1 MMILSCKIANHA
13 LAISSFT
20 VTRIVSQSSAATTN
34 GFTNDYYCG
43 RNWNEANQKCTFPC
57 PSGLDSD
64 CPPDITTGRERR
76 CFASAGC
83 LSKTETLFW
92 SGVVSLEFDS
102 EALLQNTAGDSG
114 TNPTDAGTPTSPA
127 ANDAI
132 GSQEA
137 PLMNSEETQIFENS
151 FLFFLNQ
158 ALQEKMEVTSVFVD
172 EQAYDRPCV
181 GAITEKPDGTTSL
194 DMTISISSEYIPD
207 GFLEYSDNEFG
218 DLVMGSI
225 ANESQTLLDDLRDKA
240 PIFEAATGV
249 QSTETER
256 LPEAPSDSPSSS
268 PTRGN
273 YQILE
278 TYIDSRP
285 TGSYGILFEVK
296 TRPGVGTILVKSLS
310 FVTRSEGMVEYE
322 IHTKLGSYAGQH
334 GKFKFFDLI
343 ASGRVKGQGSD
354 AFTRVNDNDDVYNS
368 KSYVGFQPVHIPGD
382 RGSRSFY
389 VTIKKVPDGE
399 EQPPILFS
407 YPINEDNEG
416 KAVYDV
422 VTSSPEI
429 EIFEGD
435 GVLEEPF
442 PKNGDSPYYRR
453 PRGFLGVVEYDMV
466 PCFPLINFTGWP
478 CPYMKL
484 TRPPT
489 PMPTMKPTQKP
500 TGQPST
506 SPVVETSSI
515 LPTLMI
521 DEQEE
526 NGGTGEA
533 NLGSANGVV
542 VTDGVGMNEVPD
554 GLLAN
559 KIDET
564 TSNCSYLWRTH
575 PVVICWILLWFMYSV
590 SLVSF

>member
-1 MMILSCKIANHA
+1 MILSSSSKVGNRD
-13 LAISSFT
+13 LAICLFT
-20 VTRIVSQSSAATTN
+20 FTGIVPQASAATTN

-64 CPPDITTGRERR
+64 CPPDIATGRARR

-92 SGVVSLEFDS
+92 TGVVSLEFDS
-102 EALLQNTAGDSG
+102 ETLLQNTAGASG
-114 TNPTDAGTPTSPA
+114 TNPTNAGVPTSTA
-127 ANDAI
+127 ANEAL

-137 PLMNSEETQIFENS
+137 PLMNNEETQIFENS

-158 ALQEKMEVTSVFVD
+158 ALQEKMDITSVFVD
-172 EQAYDRPCV
+172 DQAYDRPCV
-181 GAITEKPDGTTSL
+181 GAVTGKPDGTTSL
-194 DMTISISSEYIPD
+194 DMTVSISSEYIPD
-207 GFLEYSDNEFG
+207 GFLEYSDDQFG
-218 DLVMGSI
+218 DLIMGSI
-225 ANESQTLLDDLRDKA
+225 ANESQTLIDDLRDKA

-249 QSTETER
+249 ESTETER
-256 LPEAPSDSPSSS
+256 LPEPPSDSPSSS

-310 FVTRSEGMVEYE
+310 FITRFEGMVEYE
-322 IHTKLGSYAGQH
+322 VFTKLGSSAGQH

-343 ASGRVKGQGSD
+343 ASGRVKGQGPN
-354 AFTRVNDNDDVYNS
+354 AFTRVNENDETYNS
-368 KSYVGFQPVHIPGD
+368 KTYTGFQSVHIPGD
-382 RGSRSFY
+382 RASRSFY

-416 KAVYDV
+416 KPVYEV

-442 PKNGDSPYYRR
+442 PKDGDSPYYRR
-453 PRGFLGVVEYDMV
+453 PRGFLGVVEYDMA
-466 PCFPLINFTGWP
+466 PCFPLVNFTGWP

-484 TRPPT
+484 TRSPT
-489 PMPTMKPTQKP
+489 PKPTLKPTQNP
-500 TGQPST
+500 TGQPT
-506 SPVVETSSI
+506 TPPVTEKSSI
-515 LPTLMI
+515 LPTLI
-521 DEQEE
+521 INQQESNE
-526 NGGTGEA
+526 NAGEA
-533 NLGSANGVV
+533 NLGSSDAAF
-542 VTDGVGMNEVPD
+542 VTDELGMNEVPGD
-554 GLLAN
+554 LLVK

-564 TSNCSYLWRTH
+564 SSNCTCSWRTH
-575 PVVICWILLWFMYSV
+575 PVSICMLFV
-590 SLVSF
+590 LVSILRHL